1 MSALVLLGVG
11 IVMIVAEIF
20 FGSVFLFFIGIGLCI
35 TSVIEYL
42 VGFDSLGDRLVWQA
56 VSICAFSLLSLLVLR
71 KPIKSWFNRSQVYED
86 TLCEG
91 GEGEIR
97 EGMVYFK
104 GTLWAYE
111 NSQRVF
117 KEGDK
122 VKVIK
127 IHNNKA
133 IIENL

>member
-1 MSALVLLGVG
+1 M
-11 IVMIVAEIF
+11 
-20 FGSVFLFFIGIGLCI
+20 
-35 TSVIEYL
+35 IEYL

-56 VSICAFSLLSLLVLR
+56 VSICVFSLLSLLVLR

>member
-1 MSALVLLGVG
+1 MENEANLSVIGEHTFYYHTPNLIGISIHTGIGVG
-11 IVMIVAEIF
+11 ILINNQLYT
-20 FGSVFLFFIGIGLCI
+20 G
-35 TSVIEYL
+35 
-42 VGFDSLGDRLVWQA
+42 LGDRLVWQA
-56 VSICAFSLLSLLVLR
+56 VSICVFSLLSLLVLR